1 MPYDDIYLE
10 ADDKMNKSISA
21 LADELKGVRT
31 GRASAGLVD
40 SVRVEYYGAPTPLKQ
55 LATISVPDPRLI
67 VIRPFDAS
75 ALPEI
80 QKAIQKSE
88 IGINPMSDGKLLR
101 LAIPPL
107 SEERRRQLAK
117 LVKDMIERA
126 RVSVRNVR
134 RDAVK
139 QGEEKEKAGSL
150 TEDEKFKLKEEIQ
163 KLTEDREKKLDEM
176 LERKQKEILE
186 V

>member
-1 MPYDDIYLE
+1 MPYDDIFLE
-10 ADDKMNKSISA
+10 TDEKMNKSVSV
-21 LADELKGVRT
+21 LAEELKGVRT
-31 GRASAGLVD
+31 GRASAALVD
-40 SVRVEYYGAPTPLKQ
+40 SIRVEYYGSPTPLKQ

-67 VIRPFDAS
+67 VIKPFDSS

-88 IGINPMSDGKLLR
+88 LGINPVSDGKLIR

-107 SEERRRQLAK
+107 SEERRRQLVK
-117 LVKDMIERA
+117 LVKDMIERT
-126 RVSVRNVR
+126 RISIRNVR
-134 RDAVK
+134 RDAIK
-139 QGEEKEKAGSL
+139 QAEDEEKNGTL

-163 KLTEDREKKLDEM
+163 KLTEDIEKKLDEM
-176 LERKQKEILE
+176 FDKKQKEIME

>member
-10 ADDKMNKSISA
+10 ADDKMNKSASA
-21 LADELKGVRT
+21 LAEELKGVRT

-40 SVRVEYYGAPTPLKQ
+40 SIRVEYYGAPTPLKQ

-67 VIRPFDAS
+67 VIKPFDVS
-75 ALPEI
+75 ALAEI

-88 IGINPMSDGKLLR
+88 LGINPMNDGKLIR
-101 LAIPPL
+101 LAVPPL
-107 SEERRRQLAK
+107 SEERRKQLGR
-117 LVKDMIERA
+117 LVKDMVERA

-139 QGEEKEKAGSL
+139 QAEDEEKDGTL

-163 KLTEDREKKLDEM
+163 KLTEGLEKKLDEM
-176 LERKQKEILE
+176 LEKKQKEIME